1 MVVFYD
7 VFLSFLSFYVLGLCS
22 RFLFCGCQWG
32 LCKRL
37 KDSPFSV
44 GSIFLKI
51 FIYLFSAVLD
61 LRFSCTGSLRCGE
74 WGLLCSCGVW
84 ASHFSGSSCCRAQ
97 TLGYT
102 SFISHGSWALE
113 HNSCSAACG
122 IFLHQKSKPC
132 LPQWQVDSLTLS
144 HQESPWWMN
153 IRMSYAGLIC
163 PFLLLSWL
171 LLRKDCRST
180 DCWTCLG
187 ENHLS
192 PT

>member
-1 MVVFYD
+1 MHSACKLNKSRVTIYSLNVL
-7 VFLSFLSFYVLGLCS
+7 LSQFWTSP
-22 RFLFCGCQWG
+22 LFHVM
-32 LCKRL
+32 
-37 KDSPFSV
+37 FNA
-44 GSIFLKI
+44 IIFHFLKFCLFIDFI
-51 FIYLFSAVLD
+51 FDCAGSSLLWRFFS
-61 LRFSCTGSLRCGE
+61 SCSKQ
-74 WGLLCSCGVW
+74 GLLYPCSVL
-84 ASHFSGSSCCRAQ
+84 ASHFSGFSCCRAQ

-102 SFISHGSWALE
+102 GFVSHGSWALE
-113 HNSCSAACG
+113 HNSCSAAYG

-132 LPQWQVDSLTLS
+132 LLQWQLDPLTLS

-171 LLRKDCRST
+171 LLRKDYRST

-187 ENHLS
+187 ENHLF